1 MKAPT
6 RFIFTKTDIINFL
19 FSVRESSSILGG
31 APTDNNIFK
40 LKFVKKYKPVLL
52 KYLNQSESTVVD
64 VKRRR
69 VVFKITGQ
77 AELLPIIK
85 AAIETELDNLS
96 EEQKN
101 YYRPS
106 AFKAIQKVLPLY
118 SFLYDDIQN
127 ILEPPESDIDPYSE
141 EFKQEVKDI
150 VARYKER
157 QKEKLNPSNKG
168 LLE

>member
-6 RFIFTKTDIINFL
+6 RFIFTKTDIIDFL
-19 FSVRESSSILGG
+19 FSVKESSSVLGG

-40 LKFVKKYKPVLL
+40 LKFVKKYKHVLL
-52 KYLNQSESTVVD
+52 KHLNQSTSNVLD
-64 VKRRR
+64 VERRR
-69 VVFKITGQ
+69 VVFKITSQ
-77 AELLPIIK
+77 SELLPIIK
-85 AAIETELDNLS
+85 AAVETELDNLS
-96 EEQKN
+96 EEQQN

-118 SFLYDDIQN
+118 SSIYDDIQN

-157 QKEKLNPSNKG
+157 QKEKLNPPDKG